1 MILLRKPSEEA
12 IRAFLAR
19 QHDLGFS
26 YAEVGA
32 TRSELPPGYV
42 VDHSRIALGTG
53 PAVYSAAVAAVRR
66 CAMFRLRWVELH
78 RRDAPIEAGLTVAV
92 LAQAGLWWLNA
103 ARVVYT
109 FDEAGPPRRFGFAYG
124 TLPDHAE
131 RGAERFMVEEREAD
145 DSVWYDILAFSRPA
159 VSDHTGVGA
168 VGEVHVGVD
177 EARQQ
182 RAAFQVDHLRA
193 RGHRQAHADR
203 LDAAVLHQDHG
214 VANGR
219 AADPVDQRARAKGDQ
234 GAGEEADHRLACGDR
249 TTS

>member
-145 DSVWYDILAFSRPA
+145 DSVWYDILAFSSEPARRAIRAPARRPITA
-159 VSDHTGVGA
+159 WPAATGRPRNVPS
-168 VGEVHVGVD
+168 
-177 EARQQ
+177 AR
-182 RAAFQVDHLRA
+182 RSATAAAGPRA
-193 RGHRQAHADR
+193 R
-203 LDAAVLHQDHG
+203 
-214 VANGR
+214 
-219 AADPVDQRARAKGDQ
+219 
-234 GAGEEADHRLACGDR
+234 
-249 TTS
+249 